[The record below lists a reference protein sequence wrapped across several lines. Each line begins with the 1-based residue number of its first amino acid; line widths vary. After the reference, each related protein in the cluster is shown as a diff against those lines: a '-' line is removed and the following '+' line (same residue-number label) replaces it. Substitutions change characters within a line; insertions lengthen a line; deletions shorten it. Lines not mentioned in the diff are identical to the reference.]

1 MARDGEETRR
11 ERPSVT
17 SETSELTTPREGMLG
32 ADPALDEA
40 TRTMDG
46 GESPESTG
54 FPIDNWNRYEHV
66 AFIGRGGM
74 GVVYKARDPQLSR
87 FVALK
92 FLSRAEGARAKKF
105 IAEARS
111 QARVEHEHVCKVYEV
126 GTAQGVPYIAMQ
138 FIDGITLSK
147 AQADMT
153 VEDKVHVMRK
163 VADAVQ
169 AAHEGGLIHRDLK
182 RSNIMVERDGDR
194 WQPFVLDFGIAREV
208 DAGATLAGEVA
219 GTPAYMAP
227 EQARGERVDKRTD
240 VWGLG
245 ATLYALLAGRPPNQG
260 TTAEAFASLVTK
272 DVPSIRTVVPRI
284 PGELATIVMKC
295 LETDP
300 ARRYQTAAEVSTD
313 LRRYLA
319 GEPIAARPKS
329 LVYRASKRL
338 RRSWAVA
345 AAAGIALCAIVAVGV
360 LWSRAVAQN
369 RLAEQR
375 VKIAQRFGQ
384 EVARIETLMRQAYAA
399 PLHDTRREKQQVLAR
414 MAALEKEAKQLGD
427 AATGPAEY
435 ALGRGH
441 LSLHD
446 YAKARTHLEA
456 AMHAGYE
463 PPEAKYALGLALA
476 ALYRDG
482 MAEADRIHDKTLRK
496 QRRAELKTQLR
507 DPALAYLRMVGDATP
522 DAPSSY
528 AEGLVALYEGDYAT
542 ALARAATA
550 AEAAPFLYEAHELAG
565 DAHYYR
571 AKEAREKGQY
581 SDAAGDIERA
591 GTEYAAAIAAAP
603 SDATLLDAECRR
615 RQSKLALARAQRTLE
630 RGDLDGATEPCERA
644 HVADPDQAAVLVR
657 QAFMLADAADY
668 LTEHRG
674 VNPNEIV
681 TRAQPLIDAALA
693 LDPKSARAYHARA
706 ILQMAVA
713 RVKCDKREPCEA
725 DNDAAMASLH
735 RVIDLDPN
743 YDDAYNDL
751 AFLLQ
756 ERGERER
763 EAGHDPRKILSEA
776 VAIAERGIAASPHS
790 EELKGEL
797 GAIWQARADY
807 EAEHGVDP
815 QDSLGKSIAAF
826 ESALALNPNDASA
839 LNNMGLA
846 IHTRGYF
853 KVKHGQA
860 EGEADFDRATKTY
873 ERVLALGGIDSK
885 VLNNLSYVNVDR
897 AAHLAATDRDPKPVV
912 EAGLAYAKR
921 ALAANPNER
930 FVFFNVAGMQLTQAE
945 YDVEHGKDPT
955 SAVVGAQE
963 AIKSDLAR
971 SREPDPDILAYD
983 CGTHVVAARW
993 EIANKRSPKAEL
1005 AAAEKS
1011 LERAEKLDANT
1022 GFVLNARIELE
1033 RRKAEAIVAEGG
1045 DPSAALARARATVT
1059 KASESDHG
1067 SPAIHLWLGQLA
1079 AIEARGLAKSSDVAR
1094 RNAAIATARKE
1105 LAAAVAGNR
1114 FYEPRAN
1121 ELLAGL

>member
-1 MARDGEETRR
+1 MSRDGEQTRR
-11 ERPSVT
+11 EGP
-17 SETSELTTPREGMLG
+17 SETTDSRELTTPRSDVLG

-46 GESPESTG
+46 EDGPTSKS
-54 FPIDNWNRYEHV
+54 FPIDNWSRYEHV

-74 GVVYKARDPQLSR
+74 GTVYKARDPQLSR

-92 FLSRAEGARAKKF
+92 FLSRTEGARAKKF

-147 AQADMT
+147 AQDEMT

-182 RSNIMVERDGDR
+182 RSNIMVERDGNR

-227 EQARGERVDKRTD
+227 EQARGERADKRTD

-272 DVPSIRTVVPRI
+272 DVPSIRTVVPRL

-300 ARRYQTAAEVSTD
+300 DRRYQSAAEVSND

-329 LVYRASKRL
+329 LAYRASKRL
-338 RRSWAVA
+338 RRSWAIA
-345 AAAGIALCAIVAVGV
+345 AAAGVTVCALVAVGL
-360 LWSRAVAQN
+360 LWSRATAQN
-369 RLAEQR
+369 RLAEKR

-414 MAALEKEAKQLGD
+414 MAALEKEAKELGD

-435 ALGRGH
+435 AVGRGH

-456 AMHAGYE
+456 AMHAGYD

-476 ALYRDG
+476 ALYREG
-482 MAEADRIHDKTLRK
+482 VSEADRIHDKTLRA
-496 QRRAELKTQLR
+496 QRRTELKTQLR
-507 DPALAYLRMVGDATP
+507 DPALTYLKAVGDATP

-528 AEGLVALYEGDYAT
+528 AEGLVALYENDYAT
-542 ALARAATA
+542 ALARAAKA

-571 AKEAREKGQY
+571 AKEAREKGAY
-581 SDAAGDIERA
+581 ADAAADIERA
-591 GTEYAAAIAAAP
+591 GTEYATAIAAAP

-615 RQSKLALARAQRTLE
+615 RQSKLALARSMRTME
-630 RGDLDGATEPCERA
+630 RADLDGALEPCEHA
-644 HVADPDQAAVLVR
+644 HIADPDASGVLTR
-657 QAFMLADAADY
+657 EAFMLADAADY

-674 VNPNEIV
+674 LDPSELVAH
-681 TRAQPLIDAALA
+681 AQPLIDAALTI
-693 LDPKSARAYHARA
+693 DPKSARAYHARA

-713 RVKCDKREPCEA
+713 RVKCDRREPCEA
-725 DNDAAMASLH
+725 DTDAAMTTLH
-735 RVIDLDPN
+735 RVIDLDPT

-756 ERGERER
+756 ERGDRER
-763 EAGHDPRKILSEA
+763 EAGHDPRKTLAEA
-776 VAIAERGIAASPHS
+776 VAIAERGIAASPRS
-790 EELKGEL
+790 EDLKGDL
-797 GAIWQARADY
+797 GSIWQARADY

-815 QDSLGKSIAAF
+815 QESLGKSIAAF

-846 IHTRGYF
+846 IHTRGYYLL
-853 KVKHGQA
+853 KHGNP
-860 EGEADFDRATKTY
+860 EGEADLDRATKTY
-873 ERVLALGGIDSK
+873 ERILALGGTDSK
-885 VLNNLSYVNVDR
+885 VLNNIGYVDVDR
-897 AAHLAATDRDPKPVV
+897 AAHLAATDRDPKPAV
-912 EAGLAYAKR
+912 ADGLAYEQR

-930 FVFFNVAGMQLTQAE
+930 FVFFNIAGMQLTQAE
-945 YDVEHGKDPT
+945 YDVEHGHDPT
-955 SAVVGAQE
+955 TAVAAAQK

-971 SREPDPDILAYD
+971 SKEPDPDILAYES
-983 CGTHVVAARW
+983 GTHVVAARW
-993 EIANKRSPKAEL
+993 AMANKKSPQAEF
-1005 AAAEKS
+1005 AAAERS

-1022 GFVLNARIELE
+1022 SFVLGARIELE
-1033 RRKAEAIVAEGG
+1033 RRKAEAQVAAGE
-1045 DPSAALARARATVT
+1045 DPSAALARARETVT

-1067 SPAIHLWLGQLA
+1067 SAAIHLWLGQLA
-1079 AIEARGLAKSSDVAR
+1079 AIEARGTKDAAKR
-1094 RNAAIATARKE
+1094 AAAAETARKE
-1105 LAAAVAGNR
+1105 LAAAVTGNK
-1114 FYEPRAN
+1114 FYERRAAA
-1121 ELLAGL
+1121 LLAGL